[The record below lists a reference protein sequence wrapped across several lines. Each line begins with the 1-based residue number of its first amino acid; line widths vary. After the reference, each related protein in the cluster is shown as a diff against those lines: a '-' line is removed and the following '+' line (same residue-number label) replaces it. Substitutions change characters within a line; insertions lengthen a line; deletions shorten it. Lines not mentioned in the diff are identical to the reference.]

1 MVQNRSCRTPQDGAE
16 HPQYHPHWVGFDRFM
31 PQNWSKG
38 VCKMVLKIQKSA
50 QKRGLLRVFLR
61 RPQRNSWAFGSGE
74 FFFSAP
80 ECDNDL
86 GLASPCMPTC
96 PLEVIFSRIIP
107 IFLFGGGGGGGG
119 GASFR
124 QGLLT
129 GACGF
134 QRRFVRIRLVSHI
147 SDEVPESK
155 FARRKCSVVGTF
167 EVI

>member
-1 MVQNRSCRTPQDGAE
+1 MRARTVLWRLFFKNVFDWGG
-16 HPQYHPHWVGFDRFM
+16 VG
-31 PQNWSKG
+31 W
-38 VCKMVLKIQKSA
+38 
-50 QKRGLLRVFLR
+50 
-61 RPQRNSWAFGSGE
+61 
-74 FFFSAP
+74 
-80 ECDNDL
+80 
-86 GLASPCMPTC
+86 
-96 PLEVIFSRIIP
+96 
-107 IFLFGGGGGGGG
+107 GGGGGVGGLRG

-155 FARRKCSVVGTF
+155 FGRRKCSVVGTF

>member
-1 MVQNRSCRTPQDGAE
+1 MK
-16 HPQYHPHWVGFDRFM
+16 GFLAPAPEEFM
-31 PQNWSKG
+31 G
-38 VCKMVLKIQKSA
+38 VLDL
-50 QKRGLLRVFLR
+50 G
-61 RPQRNSWAFGSGE
+61 N
-74 FFFSAP
+74 FFSPATMTS
-80 ECDNDL
+80 DL
-86 GLASPCMPTC
+86 LPRARQPVPWR
-96 PLEVIFSRIIP
+96 LFFSRIIP
-107 IFLFGGGGGGGG
+107 IFWPGGG

>member
-1 MVQNRSCRTPQDGAE
+1 MVPNTLNTSL
-16 HPQYHPHWVGFDRFM
+16 YWVVFDRFM

-38 VCKMVLKIQKSA
+38 VFKMVCKIQKSA
-50 QKRGLLRVFLR
+50 QKGGYFFENNSDFFGRGWVGG
-61 RPQRNSWAFGSGE
+61 WVGGWVWWV
-74 FFFSAP
+74 
-80 ECDNDL
+80 
-86 GLASPCMPTC
+86 GGWG
-96 PLEVIFSRIIP
+96 V
-107 IFLFGGGGGGGG
+107 GGGGGGGGWGWGGGGGGWDGWGGGGG

-134 QRRFVRIRLVSHI
+134 QRRFVRIRLVSHN

-155 FARRKCSVVGTF
+155 FGRRKCSVVGTF

>member
-1 MVQNRSCRTPQDGAE
+1 MQTDAAPLGLKMVQNLKMVRIGWVV
-16 HPQYHPHWVGFDRFM
+16 WVGG
-31 PQNWSKG
+31 WVGGWVG
-38 VCKMVLKIQKSA
+38 V
-50 QKRGLLRVFLR
+50 
-61 RPQRNSWAFGSGE
+61 
-74 FFFSAP
+74 
-80 ECDNDL
+80 
-86 GLASPCMPTC
+86 
-96 PLEVIFSRIIP
+96 
-107 IFLFGGGGGGGG
+107 GGGGGWGGGGGGGGGVGGG

-155 FARRKCSVVGTF
+155 FGRRKCSVVGTF

>member
-1 MVQNRSCRTPQDGAE
+1 MDLGN
-16 HPQYHPHWVGFDRFM
+16 
-31 PQNWSKG
+31 
-38 VCKMVLKIQKSA
+38 
-50 QKRGLLRVFLR
+50 
-61 RPQRNSWAFGSGE
+61 
-74 FFFSAP
+74 FFPAP
-80 ECDNDL
+80 ECDKDL

-107 IFLFGGGGGGGG
+107 IFLAWGWGGGGG

-155 FARRKCSVVGTF
+155 FGRRKCSVVGTF

>member
-1 MVQNRSCRTPQDGAE
+1 
-16 HPQYHPHWVGFDRFM
+16 
-31 PQNWSKG
+31 
-38 VCKMVLKIQKSA
+38 
-50 QKRGLLRVFLR
+50 
-61 RPQRNSWAFGSGE
+61 
-74 FFFSAP
+74 
-80 ECDNDL
+80 
-86 GLASPCMPTC
+86 MPTC

-107 IFLFGGGGGGGG
+107 IFLGGGGGGGGGG

-134 QRRFVRIRLVSHI
+134 QRRFVRIRLVSHN

-155 FARRKCSVVGTF
+155 FGRRKCSVVGTF

>member
-1 MVQNRSCRTPQDGAE
+1 MTSD
-16 HPQYHPHWVGFDRFM
+16 F
-31 PQNWSKG
+31 
-38 VCKMVLKIQKSA
+38 
-50 QKRGLLRVFLR
+50 
-61 RPQRNSWAFGSGE
+61 
-74 FFFSAP
+74 
-80 ECDNDL
+80 
-86 GLASPCMPTC
+86 ASPCMPTC

-107 IFLFGGGGGGGG
+107 IFLARGGRGGGGGGR
-119 GASFR
+119 ASFR

-155 FARRKCSVVGTF
+155 FGRRKCSVVGIF